1 MSENEKHSKKMCT
14 GVRILAEARNFSLL
28 QNVHSVLGP
37 TQLPIECV
45 PGYFPGVNRPGHEL
59 NHSLP
64 SRVEVKNE
72 WSCIS
77 TLRVRL
83 RDVDRHNFGFLSL
96 SNFVNN
102 KAIILPSV
110 MTNPMRN
117 LKEKTTSVC

>member
-1 MSENEKHSKKMCT
+1 MCA
-14 GVRILAEARNFSLL
+14 GVPILAEARNVSLL
-28 QNVHSVLGP
+28 QNVHLVLGP
-37 TQLPIECV
+37 TQLPIQCV
-45 PGYFPGVNRPGHEL
+45 PGYFPGVHRPGHEL

-72 WSCIS
+72 CSCIS

-102 KAIILPSV
+102 EAIILPSV
-110 MTNPMRN
+110 MTNTMRD
-117 LKEKTTSVC
+117 LKEKNFSLLK